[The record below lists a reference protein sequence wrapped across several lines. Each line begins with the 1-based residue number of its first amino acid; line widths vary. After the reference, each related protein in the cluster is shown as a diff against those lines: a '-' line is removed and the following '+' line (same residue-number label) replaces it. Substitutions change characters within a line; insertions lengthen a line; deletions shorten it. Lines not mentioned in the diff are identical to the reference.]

1 MPATSRTS
9 YTHLE
14 VSTPDVSTS
23 ELRAR
28 TSCKGLRVAASSTA
42 GNPLLWYRGAEINN
56 GISMK
61 EFLAHIRQNL
71 DISRFPPRV
80 TTLNGFP
87 ELSSR
92 NEYF

>member
-1 MPATSRTS
+1 
-9 YTHLE
+9 
-14 VSTPDVSTS
+14 
-23 ELRAR
+23 
-28 TSCKGLRVAASSTA
+28 
-42 GNPLLWYRGAEINN
+42 
-56 GISMK
+56 MK

-92 NEYF
+92 NEYFQDLDIPHLQTFRFPDRKGKW